1 MQLYSVSENGA
12 LRKVIKLDFNE
23 NKVFLVDDIKTIYIW
38 NGLRASQKKK
48 ELAIKKGKILSN
60 KREKPSKIQ
69 IINQNQEYGSFLAIK
84 DILKAGL
91 KPDNLIERRPE
102 LKIKFKDTM
111 ELIEIGIDP
120 DLEAKITIAAHKLLQ
135 EKKSYKDLSIKLA
148 ELQLKLLQDKDI
160 IPKNEIQKKAEEI
173 LKSSTTYEE
182 LTWLISELDI
192 LLKKKYVDQNE

>member
-1 MQLYSVSENGA
+1 
-12 LRKVIKLDFNE
+12 
-23 NKVFLVDDIKTIYIW
+23 
-38 NGLRASQKKK
+38 
-48 ELAIKKGKILSN
+48 
-60 KREKPSKIQ
+60 
-69 IINQNQEYGSFLAIK
+69 
-84 DILKAGL
+84 L